1 MRTSTSKNKGGENKN
16 LEEWMYIQIEA
27 KVDGNWFEV
36 KMYEKGQT
44 KEEIN
49 EGWVEVMTIN
59 ENGPKELNWKKNF

>member
-1 MRTSTSKNKGGENKN
+1 
-16 LEEWMYIQIEA
+16 
-27 KVDGNWFEV
+27 
-36 KMYEKGQT
+36 MYEKGQT